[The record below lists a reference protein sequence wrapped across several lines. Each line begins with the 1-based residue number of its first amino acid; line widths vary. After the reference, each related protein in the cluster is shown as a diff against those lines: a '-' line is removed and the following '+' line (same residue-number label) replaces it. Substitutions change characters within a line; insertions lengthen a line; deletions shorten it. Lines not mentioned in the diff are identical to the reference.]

1 MQRWLTGIPL
11 AIAVVLL
18 LLFAP
23 IAYPKCLIVG
33 LSLIGAWEFFSMTF
47 GSKVTWLRMLACP
60 LTLAGTGVFVFLQ
73 SFFAISLFVYVV
85 FVLAFLI
92 QLQGTDDV
100 VWRVRSAAF
109 FVLGVLYN
117 TFLFGFLTLIFDA
130 DHYLFW
136 IFLLLVATFMADTG
150 AYLVGKKW
158 GKNKLAP
165 LVSPGKTVEGLLGG
179 VVGAIIGAW
188 GVKLIFWPEFHPG
201 LITLL
206 GVGLALIGLL
216 GDLSESLLKRAFGV
230 KDSGTILPGHGG
242 LLDRVD
248 ALLFN
253 APWIYT
259 VATIYSQIT

>member
-1 MQRWLTGIPL
+1 MQRWVTGIPL

-23 IAYPKCLIVG
+23 AAYPKCLIVG
-33 LSLIGAWEFFSMTF
+33 LSIIGAWEFFSMAF
-47 GSKVTWLRMLACP
+47 GPKVTWLRMIGCP
-60 LTLAGTGVFVFLQ
+60 LALVGTAVFVFLQ
-73 SFFAISLFVYVV
+73 SFFSVTIFVYGV
-85 FVLAFLI
+85 FVMAFLI
-92 QLQGTDDV
+92 QLQGSEDV
-100 VWRVRSAAF
+100 VLRIRLVAF

-117 TFLFGFLTLIFDA
+117 AFLFGFLALIFDVE
-130 DHYLFW
+130 HYLFW
-136 IFLLLVATFMADTG
+136 VFLLLVATFMADTG
-150 AYLVGKKW
+150 AYLVGKRW
-158 GKNKLAP
+158 RQHKLAL
-165 LVSPGKTVEGLLGG
+165 LVSPGKTVEGLVGG
-179 VVGAIIGAW
+179 VVGAIVGTW
-188 GVKLIFWPEFHPG
+188 GVKLIFWPEFHSG

-253 APWIYT
+253 APWIYA